1 MSFPSGAA
9 TTFAHEI
16 SSFSSRAPDTQRRQ
30 DESVVVLAETVWFPD
45 RGKNLVASTNFA
57 AVVSWFV
64 RFRCSHL
71 DFLCPVSGD
80 RLFWSKDSLCIP
92 KRPRA
97 SGGFRRLLTLE
108 KCPPRLARVSVES
121 IALLHIGMSKRFLSV
136 SRFVMAVRDWQGELQ
151 SAAIL
156 ARDHCSARAWRPEH
170 WRTQRVVGC
179 KGNGE
184 RWTHAVIHQGLECV

>member
-30 DESVVVLAETVWFPD
+30 DEWSSFWQRPCGSRKGLHFSCIA
-45 RGKNLVASTNFA
+45 NFA
-57 AVVSWFV
+57 AVVSWVV

-108 KCPPRLARVSVES
+108 IYVLRVLLES
-121 IALLHIGMSKRFLSV
+121 PWSQLLCSISECR
-136 SRFVMAVRDWQGELQ
+136 
-151 SAAIL
+151 SAF
-156 ARDHCSARAWRPEH
+156 
-170 WRTQRVVGC
+170 
-179 KGNGE
+179 
-184 RWTHAVIHQGLECV
+184 